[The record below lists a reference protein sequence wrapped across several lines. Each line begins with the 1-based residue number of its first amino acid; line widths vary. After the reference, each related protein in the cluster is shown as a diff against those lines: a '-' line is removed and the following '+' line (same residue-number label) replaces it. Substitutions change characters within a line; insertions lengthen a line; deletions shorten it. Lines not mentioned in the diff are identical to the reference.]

1 MWPTLLE
8 LLETLGYIFM
18 TVQTSQ
24 RMTLFTFLP
33 VEDRNVKHPSELRMR
48 CTSEISS
55 EEAIITVPSK
65 RALQVTTGGP
75 NPDWCSAEAWQNLSW
90 WAQLALLLVKEAPKK
105 ATCHCDHCLV
115 FWADSSWRPK
125 ESIVR
130 RIGCCTYMSVSWL
143 YILFYRLFAS
153 VCHTVHPFRKA
164 LVASVGAG
172 KAVRFTIGRVDWEFA
187 KRLCRDL
194 HEVGFT

>member
-1 MWPTLLE
+1 
-8 LLETLGYIFM
+8 M

-115 FWADSSWRPK
+115 F
-125 ESIVR
+125 
-130 RIGCCTYMSVSWL
+130 
-143 YILFYRLFAS
+143 
-153 VCHTVHPFRKA
+153 
-164 LVASVGAG
+164 
-172 KAVRFTIGRVDWEFA
+172 
-187 KRLCRDL
+187 
-194 HEVGFT
+194 